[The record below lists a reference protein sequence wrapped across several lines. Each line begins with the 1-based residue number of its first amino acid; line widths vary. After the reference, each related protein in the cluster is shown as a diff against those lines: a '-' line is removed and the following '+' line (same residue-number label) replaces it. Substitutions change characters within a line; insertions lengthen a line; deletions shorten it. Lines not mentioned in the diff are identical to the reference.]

1 MSQEIE
7 LKLALPPKALAAL
20 RRHPLVAGAA
30 RQGSA
35 KTLDNTYFDTPD
47 LRLKERKIAL
57 RTRRQGRVELQT
69 VKCAAESTAGLTS
82 RPEWEQPFSGSFD
95 FSAVDAP
102 KVRKLL
108 TRHASSLAPVFATRF
123 RRETRL
129 YAPDDK
135 VRILMMIDTGE
146 VVAGDRRAP
155 ISELELELV
164 AGEPLDL
171 LLLACRLAADN
182 PLMPSDISKAER
194 GYALH
199 LGTRLEP
206 ARAEASAIDSGD
218 SPLAAFRTLAYS
230 CLRQW
235 QANAVGATEDG
246 APEFIHQL
254 RVALRRLRTL
264 LSLFAPILPPEFVE
278 HWRARLGEN
287 ARNFAEARDLDV
299 LYEEILTPV
308 ATDEAGHSG
317 SEADSVIALAERI
330 GAERERARGESLH
343 TLDPAAQGRLMIGL
357 TAALHALP
365 DDGARADHALADF
378 TVRQLERLRKKVRR
392 RHAAAADRSRTHLHA
407 LRIALKRL
415 RYALEFFAPL
425 LPAKPT
431 RRYVATIVRAQNAL
445 GFVHDVDVARIRLAH
460 YAGDDPELRAAAAF
474 VCGWH
479 GPAYAR
485 LGRRALR
492 DVARLLGE
500 DAPWAAARG

>member
-20 RRHPLVAGAA
+20 RRHPLVAGAV
-30 RQGSA
+30 RQGAA

-47 LRLKERKIAL
+47 LRLQARKIAL

-82 RPEWEQPFSGSFD
+82 RPEWEQPFTGSFD

-108 TRHASSLAPVFATRF
+108 VRHASALVPVFSTRF

-146 VVAGDRRAP
+146 VVAGDQRAP

-199 LGTRLEP
+199 LGTRNEP
-206 ARAEASAIDSGD
+206 ARAEE
-218 SPLAAFRTLAYS
+218 SPLRADQSSLAAFRALAYA

-287 ARNFAEARDLDV
+287 ARTFAEARDLDV
-299 LYEEILTPV
+299 LYEEILAPV
-308 ATDEAGHSG
+308 ADAAAHNG
-317 SEADSVIALAERI
+317 SEAGSVIALVERI
-330 GAERERARGESLH
+330 RCDRERARAESLH
-343 TLDPAAQGRLMIGL
+343 SLDPAAQGRLMIGL

-365 DDGARADHALADF
+365 DNGARTDLTEFAF
-378 TVRQLERLRKKVRR
+378 SQLERLRKKVRR
-392 RHAAAADRSRTHLHA
+392 RHAAAADRSRTHLHE

-415 RYALEFFAPL
+415 RYAIEFFAPL
-425 LPAKPT
+425 LPAKLT
-431 RRYVATIVRAQNAL
+431 RRHVATINRAQKAL
-445 GFVHDVDVARIRLAH
+445 GFVHDVDVARVRLAD
-460 YAGDDPELRAAAAF
+460 YASDDPQLRAPAAF
-474 VCGWH
+474 ACGWH
-479 GPAYAR
+479 APAYAR

-492 DVARLLGE
+492 DVARLLQE
-500 DAPWAAARG
+500 DSPWAAAHR

>member
-7 LKLALPPKALAAL
+7 LKLALPPRALPAL
-20 RRHPLVAGAA
+20 KRHPLVAGAA

-47 LRLKERKIAL
+47 LRLQARRIAL
-57 RTRRQGRVELQT
+57 RTRKQGHVDLQT

-82 RPEWEQPFSGSFD
+82 RPEWEQPYCGSFD

-108 TRHASSLAPVFATRF
+108 TRHAAALVPAFSTRF

-146 VVAGDRRAP
+146 VIAGDRRAP
-155 ISELELELV
+155 ICELELELV

-199 LGTRLEP
+199 LGTRPEP
-206 ARAEASAIDSGD
+206 ARAEPSAIAPDH
-218 SPLAAFRTLAYS
+218 SPLAAFRALAS
-230 CLRQW
+230 ACLRQW

-287 ARNFAEARDLDV
+287 ARAFAEARDLDV
-299 LYEEILTPV
+299 LYEEILAPV
-308 ATDEAGHSG
+308 ATDEAEHSG
-317 SEADSVIALAERI
+317 READSVIALAERI
-330 GAERERARGESLH
+330 RSERERARGEALLA
-343 TLDPAAQGRLMIGL
+343 LDPAAQGRLMIGL

-365 DDGARADHALADF
+365 DERARDERALADF
-378 TVRQLERLRKKVRR
+378 AVRELERLRKKVRR

-431 RRYVATIVRAQNAL
+431 RRYLATIVRAQNAL
-445 GFVHDVDVARIRLAH
+445 GFVHDVDVARTRLAH
-460 YAGDDPELRAAAAF
+460 FAGDDAQLGAAVAF

-479 GPAYAR
+479 GPGYAR

-492 DVARLLGE
+492 DVERLLQE
-500 DAPWAAARG
+500 DAPWAASRD

>member
-7 LKLALPPKALAAL
+7 LKLALPAKALAAL
-20 RRHPLVAGAA
+20 RRHPLVAGSA
-30 RQGSA
+30 RQGST

-47 LRLKERKIAL
+47 LRLTNRRIAL
-57 RTRRQGRVELQT
+57 RTRRHGRVELQT

-82 RPEWEQPFSGSFD
+82 RPEWEQPFSGRFD
-95 FSAVDAP
+95 FSTVDAP

-108 TRHASSLAPVFATRF
+108 TRHASALVPVFSTRF

-206 ARAEASAIDSGD
+206 ARAEPSSIAAGD
-218 SPLAAFRTLAYS
+218 SPLAAFRALAYA

-235 QANAVGATEDG
+235 QANAVGATETG

-264 LSLFAPILPPEFVE
+264 LSIFAPILPPEFVE

-287 ARNFAEARDLDV
+287 ARAFAEARDLDV
-299 LYEEILTPV
+299 LYEEILAPV
-308 ATDEAGHSG
+308 ATDEAEHSG
-317 SEADSVIALAERI
+317 READSVIALAERI
-330 GAERERARGESLH
+330 RAERERARSESLH
-343 TLDPAAQGRLMIGL
+343 ALDPAAQGRLMIGL

-365 DDGARADHALADF
+365 DNAAAADHTLADF
-378 TVRQLERLRKKVRR
+378 AVRQLERLRKKVRR
-392 RHAAAADRSRTHLHA
+392 RHAKAADRSRAQVHA

-415 RYALEFFAPL
+415 RYAIEFFAPL
-425 LPAKPT
+425 MPAKPT
-431 RRYVATIVRAQNAL
+431 RRYLATIVRAQSAL
-445 GFVHDVDVARIRLAH
+445 GFVHDVDVARTRLARF
-460 YAGDDPELRAAAAF
+460 AGDDAQLCAAVAF

-479 GPAYAR
+479 GPGYAR

-492 DVARLLGE
+492 DVARLLRA
-500 DAPWAAARG
+500 DAPWAAARA